1 MRAPNEQDC
10 DKEID
15 GSVLCYAGRACFVLQ
30 ARVSA
35 GVGDF
40 TLPTQMTGSSLI
52 VPRLIK
58 KPGAGNHVV
67 RRHACSQE
75 LAPLPSDLI

>member
-1 MRAPNEQDC
+1 LRAPNEQDC

-58 KPGAGNHVV
+58 EAGGRKP
-67 RRHACSQE
+67 RRSQAR
-75 LAPLPSDLI
+75 LLPRTGSPAQ